1 MSDGWS
7 GAKAASVAAAR
18 ATRISDFVAQRRP
31 SGMSALATQL
41 PAGLVDCRPVH
52 NPLQRRLRTPRLM
65 DLGMWTL
72 KRPRATMSFD
82 ENVLL
87 IRRSAT
93 RRRVVQLFV
102 VHVRLWDAA
111 HSG

>member
-1 MSDGWS
+1 
-7 GAKAASVAAAR
+7 
-18 ATRISDFVAQRRP
+18 
-31 SGMSALATQL
+31 MSALATPL

-52 NPLQRRLRTPRLM
+52 NPLQRGLRIPRLT

-72 KRPRATMSFD
+72 KRHRATMSFHED
-82 ENVLL
+82 VLL
-87 IRRSAT
+87 IWRSAA